1 MRNTKLFTLLS
12 FLLLASAVAAG
23 TDAPALRPAV
33 HEEASSIWDEI
44 THQFH
49 DLGSRFREHFGPAR
63 ETQGERPLISYMLS
77 RRDELNL
84 SSDQVRNLERL
95 RSDYDREAIKN
106 EADLRV
112 AEMDLSD
119 LLRADSVDLKK
130 AETKVRDI
138 ERLRAELR
146 IARIRAIEQGKGV
159 LSQEQREKLR
169 NLLAGNRY
177 SRRPGGSAH

>member
-1 MRNTKLFTLLS
+1 MRSAKLFALLS

-23 TDAPALRPAV
+23 TDAPAQRPTV

-44 THQFH
+44 TNQFH

-63 ETQGERPLISYMLS
+63 ETQGERPIISYMLR
-77 RRDELNL
+77 RRDDLKL
-84 SSDQVRNLERL
+84 SSEQVRNLERL

-112 AEMDLSD
+112 AEMDLAD
-119 LLRADSVDLKK
+119 LLRADSVDLNK

-146 IARIRAIEQGKGV
+146 FGRIRAIEQGKQI

-169 NLLAGNRY
+169 AMLTGSYY
-177 SRRPGGSAH
+177 SRRPEGMQ

>member
-1 MRNTKLFTLLS
+1 MRNTKLFALS
-12 FLLLASAVAAG
+12 IFLLLASAVSAG
-23 TDAPALRPAV
+23 TDAPALRSAV

-44 THQFH
+44 TRQLH
-49 DLGSRFREHFGPAR
+49 DLESRFREHFGPAR

-119 LLRADSVDLKK
+119 LLRADAVDLKK

-159 LSQEQREKLR
+159 LSQEQRDRLR
-169 NLLAGNRY
+169 NMLTGNRY
-177 SRRPGGSAH
+177 SRRPERER